1 MRNISSAI
9 ILLAA
14 SALRADNLD
23 LAVQEYRSSLPERA
37 RYHLAV
43 ASRALAPG
51 QIATAQKLEGLLFL
65 SRGDLPNAEISFR
78 NSLNRKP
85 DAFLFYVLGRMMLD
99 LRRYDEAADYY
110 EKALKNSTDQ
120 KADSKTDSTR
130 VDLLPFHCAETSDSS
145 SWSAMFADQTRF
157 SQIWDAS
164 LSRMERMAAA
174 SQAGLIRKQYMKLK
188 YSPPAGFVKEM
199 PILSK
204 YLLNPSP
211 STFADCHNSLDKR
224 ENALTGSLKKG
235 SSLQSQEPLR
245 QIQMRREIFLRN
257 HVWALPSEDSY
268 DFAARYL
275 RAHDHRVESLHAF
288 RGLFRLR
295 IRKLWVVDEHE
306 SVESRMLVFAA
317 TMRDMAALYGLLGR
331 LADRSVLDQMADA
344 IESVRPVTPAQ
355 AEGLKA
361 TLFKIAGQ
369 NLRNREALEV
379 LFLVDSP
386 KSDFYRHKIEERDT
400 ILSDS
405 ELLEVFGPMYNP
417 FP

>member
-1 MRNISSAI
+1 
-9 ILLAA
+9 
-14 SALRADNLD
+14 
-23 LAVQEYRSSLPERA
+23 
-37 RYHLAV
+37 
-43 ASRALAPG
+43 
-51 QIATAQKLEGLLFL
+51 
-65 SRGDLPNAEISFR
+65 
-78 NSLNRKP
+78 
-85 DAFLFYVLGRMMLD
+85 
-99 LRRYDEAADYY
+99 
-110 EKALKNSTDQ
+110 
-120 KADSKTDSTR
+120 
-130 VDLLPFHCAETSDSS
+130 
-145 SWSAMFADQTRF
+145 
-157 SQIWDAS
+157 
-164 LSRMERMAAA
+164 
-174 SQAGLIRKQYMKLK
+174 
-188 YSPPAGFVKEM
+188 
-199 PILSK
+199 
-204 YLLNPSP
+204 
-211 STFADCHNSLDKR
+211 
-224 ENALTGSLKKG
+224 
-235 SSLQSQEPLR
+235 
-245 QIQMRREIFLRN
+245 
-257 HVWALPSEDSY
+257 
-268 DFAARYL
+268 
-275 RAHDHRVESLHAF
+275 
-288 RGLFRLR
+288 LR